1 MFVYSYYKFLKYHV
15 DFSVLFLKAF
25 SAFSSLF
32 FFPQISLFKKIKMS
46 VNQDNS
52 N

>member
-15 DFSVLFLKAF
+15 DFSVLFLNVF

-32 FFPQISLFKKIKMS
+32 FSHRSLYLRK
-46 VNQDNS
+46 
-52 N
+52 